1 MEPIIEAISKSIL
14 KEELNRSGLI
24 RTTRKGDNEI
34 YIVNNTNA
42 PHVIQEIGRLREI
55 TFRASGGGT
64 GLSIDLDEY
73 DLGEYA
79 Y

>member
-34 YIVNNTNA
+34 YT
-42 PHVIQEIGRLREI
+42 L
-55 TFRASGGGT
+55 
-64 GLSIDLDEY
+64 
-73 DLGEYA
+73 
-79 Y
+79 